1 MSEIWIVNTG
11 HHRVTSWTEMK
22 HENEGYSTVARNTML
37 RYRFKLAVWSLQP
50 LISQHFDLLS
60 SLTSFPT
67 SLVHKMSTAHRPT
80 WDPAQAREVKGGSR
94 QYSVRDMAAHTKLKF
109 RCGDALSLTY
119 LSRGC
124 SFSLSKTVHFFWV
137 CLSDFFPHSFR
148 QAGQTSVN
156 EVKRSDL
163 RAELLAA
170 EAEARTKK
178 RKAAGLP
185 VEEEQPVV
193 AAIEGEEA
201 NKRRKLL
208 QEALEL
214 DKDSDSDEDEGEDG
228 TKDGA
233 KGGDV
238 KCVARFYGLS
248 SLATHNLAP
257 SKQRK

>member
-1 MSEIWIVNTG
+1 
-11 HHRVTSWTEMK
+11 
-22 HENEGYSTVARNTML
+22 
-37 RYRFKLAVWSLQP
+37 
-50 LISQHFDLLS
+50 
-60 SLTSFPT
+60 
-67 SLVHKMSTAHRPT
+67 
-80 WDPAQAREVKGGSR
+80 
-94 QYSVRDMAAHTKLKF
+94 MAAHTKLKS

-124 SFSLSKTVHFFWV
+124 SFSLSKTVHPFWF
-137 CLSDFFPHSFR
+137 CLSDFFSHSFR

-170 EAEARTKK
+170 EAEARAKK

-228 TKDGA
+228 AKNGA
-233 KGGDV
+233 QGGDV

-248 SLATHNLAP
+248 SWATHDLAP